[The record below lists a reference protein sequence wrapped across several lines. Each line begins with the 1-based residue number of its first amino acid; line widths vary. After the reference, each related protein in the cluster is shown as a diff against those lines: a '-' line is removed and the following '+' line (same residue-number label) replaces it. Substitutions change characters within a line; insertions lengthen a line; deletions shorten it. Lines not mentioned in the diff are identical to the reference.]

1 MSFKSL
7 FICLSSLMMTSG
19 ALAGYEGEGT
29 TGGNGF
35 SITSIRITD
44 QGAKLAVTPTPAGC
58 LGGTHWGEHFL
69 VKFPQADAQGQL
81 NGQEAKRFDAL
92 YSALLTA
99 FSAGQYLNG
108 VWYEDRTQP
117 CNTGP
122 NGLLIVEDVKIGK

>member
-1 MSFKSL
+1 MALKSFVTC
-7 FICLSSLMMTSG
+7 FASLMMISG

-29 TGGNGF
+29 IGGNGF

-44 QGAKLAVTPTPAGC
+44 QGAKFAVSPAPAGC
-58 LGGTHWGEHFL
+58 LGGTHWGEHFI
-69 VKFPQADAQGQL
+69 VRFPQADAQGQL
-81 NGQEAKRFDAL
+81 NGQESKKFDAM

-99 FSAGQYLNG
+99 YSAGQYLNG

-122 NGLLIVEDVKIGK
+122 NGLLVVEDIKIAK